1 MMCRDVDER
10 IEEVAAGDE
19 PATDEF
25 RVHVEGCIRCAA
37 AFATARRIEEALK
50 AQPAPA
56 APARFTATVL
66 SRVRR
71 ERWQSEQNV
80 DRLFNVALIVGVLAV
95 VGGIAALF
103 NLGGVVGGVGG
114 GVQAVVRLAQESS
127 RQAAPAV
134 SSYLLAAA
142 LLGVT
147 LLAWWIAERR
157 FSL

>member
-1 MMCRDVDER
+1 MTCRDVEER
-10 IEEVAAGDE
+10 IEEVAGGDA
-19 PATDEF
+19 PATDDF
-25 RVHVEGCIRCAA
+25 RLHVEGCIRCAA

-50 AQPAPA
+50 GRQAPA

-80 DRLFNVALIVGVLAV
+80 DRLFNVALIVGVLAI
-95 VGGIAALF
+95 VGGITALF
-103 NLGGVVGGVGG
+103 NLGGVIGGVGG
-114 GVQAVVRLAQESS
+114 AVQAVARLAAESS
-127 RQAAPAV
+127 RQAMPGV
-134 SSYLLAAA
+134 STYLLAGA